1 MADEKLLD
9 LYGKALALG
18 MIGLSDNQIQKELKL
33 SDSEMNELLDF
44 ARDE

>member
-18 MIGLSDNQIQKELKL
+18 MIGLTDKQIQKELKL
-33 SDSEMNELLDF
+33 SDSDMNELLEF
-44 ARDE
+44 AISE

>member
-18 MIGLSDNQIQKELKL
+18 MIGLSDKQIQRELKL
-33 SDSEMNELLDF
+33 SDSEMNELLEF
-44 ARDE
+44 AK